1 MNEIKQKLNKL
12 TELINCIYTLD
23 SYEKYSLDENITDR
37 PNVLK
42 IQKTILDDTQKTI
55 DEILRIINNKK
66 EHIIRQCL
74 KEEETSHSKP
84 TPDSIDIYKSDNG
97 NNISTNFKN
106 ENTVTA
112 KETAE
117 HTETKHNTSLEQP
130 TDSFDELCKKESPKE
145 MSDNIDKLSVQ
156 VTTADHSS
164 EKPKISD
171 LKQAISIAE
180 RFRFQRELFGGNGE
194 KMSET
199 IATLNNMLSIKEA
212 LDHISIT
219 LQWDNENPVVKDFIT
234 ILKRKF

>member
-55 DEILRIINNKK
+55 DEILRVINNKK

-74 KEEETSHSKP
+74 KEEEASHTKP
-84 TPDSIDIYKSDNG
+84 TSDYIYKSDNE
-97 NNISTNFKN
+97 NSISIDFEN
-106 ENTVTA
+106 ENTVTE
-112 KETAE
+112 KEPAE
-117 HTETKHNTSLEQP
+117 HIETKHNNSLEQH
-130 TDSFDELCKKESPKE
+130 TDAFDELCKKESPKE
-145 MSDNIDKLSVQ
+145 MSDNINKLSVQ
-156 VTTADHSS
+156 VTTTDHNA

-171 LKQAISIAE
+171 LKQAISIAD